1 MRTVLEQWD
10 KGILGGG
17 GKVSNLRY
25 VGDTTLLTQTKED
38 VGHLLT
44 LLKTISFSFGLTLNR
59 DKTKVIITDRAEIN
73 HPDITKIGNC
83 EGV

>member
-1 MRTVLEQWD
+1 MRIVLEQWD

-38 VGHLLT
+38 AGHLLT

-59 DKTKVIITDRAEIN
+59 DKT
-73 HPDITKIGNC
+73 
-83 EGV
+83 